1 VDVRDEESAS
11 DSVSVSDDELMR
23 RYPTVAIDHDNKE
36 HWRGYLGHR
45 LVMNRCLD
53 CGHWHNPP
61 RSMCPKCWSERVE
74 ASAVSG
80 RGRVQ
85 WFTLLHQGAPGPAG
99 ADTPYPAVVVELEE
113 QPNLRLTTTVV
124 GCPPEQ
130 IACDMAVELAW
141 QDYGGAPIPVFVP
154 R

>member
-1 VDVRDEESAS
+1 VDVNGAVNDA
-11 DSVSVSDDELMR
+11 ELVR

-36 HWRGYLGHR
+36 QWRGYLGHR

-61 RSMCPKCWSERVE
+61 RSMCPKCWSGRVE
-74 ASAVSG
+74 ARAVSG

-85 WFTLLHQGAPGPAG
+85 WFTLLHDRDP
-99 ADTPYPAVVVELEE
+99 PYPAVVVELEE
-113 QPNLRLTTTVV
+113 QANLRLTTTVI
-124 GCPPEQ
+124 GCPPAQ

-141 QDYGGAPIPVFVP
+141 QDYGGAPIPVFRP